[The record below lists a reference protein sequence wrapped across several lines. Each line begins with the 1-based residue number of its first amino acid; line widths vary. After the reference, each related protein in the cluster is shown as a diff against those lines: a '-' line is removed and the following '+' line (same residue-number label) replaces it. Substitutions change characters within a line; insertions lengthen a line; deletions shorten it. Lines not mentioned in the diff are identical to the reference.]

1 MRDIDDF
8 LSEVLIYAPN
18 CNEPLAYKMIREAA
32 RELCH
37 NARLWRD
44 SDTIQINKPGYNGI
58 CTIQDA
64 DIVEIEVAKLNGRN
78 LMPVQKRWLDE
89 YRCDWL
95 NDDQEGASSY
105 VTQLNPN
112 TVIVYPYQTGR
123 LDLGLILQ
131 PSLTAQTFPD
141 WLLELYR
148 TVIGQGAAGKALM
161 IPSTFAN
168 PQLGAALYSGFN
180 SKIAS
185 IKTISMKGQ
194 QGARLRTRGDYF

>member
-8 LSEVLIYAPN
+8 LTEVLIYAPN
-18 CNEPLAYKMIREAA
+18 CNEPLAHRMIREAS

-44 SDTIQINKPGYNGI
+44 SDSIQISKPGYSGI

-64 DIVEIEVAKLNGRN
+64 DIVEIEQAKFNGQN
-78 LMPVQKRWLDE
+78 LTPVTKRWLDGFK
-89 YRCDWL
+89 CDWV
-95 NDDQEGASSY
+95 NDVQEGSSSY

-112 TVIVYPYQTGR
+112 TVTVYPFASGQ

-131 PSLTAQTFPD
+131 PSLTAQTLPD
-141 WLLELYR
+141 WLLDLHR
-148 TVIGQGAAGKALM
+148 SVIGQGAAGKALM
-161 IPSTFAN
+161 VPGENAN
-168 PQLGAALYSGFN
+168 PQLGAALYSAFG

-185 IKTISMKGQ
+185 IKTEFTKGQ